1 MYILVVEDERRLAQV
16 VRKVLEEEGHT
27 VDVAHDG
34 EDGLAMAMD
43 GSHDVIVLDILLPG
57 IDGFEVC
64 HRLRAGRVDT
74 PVLLLTALDA
84 VEDRVRG
91 LDAGADDYLP
101 KPFAFQELLARLRAL
116 GRRRVQAR
124 EPDQLQ
130 AADLVLDLRRR
141 RAERAGKTIELS
153 PKEFALLEF
162 LLRNEG
168 RVVTRSQILDHV
180 WGYDYSPDSNLVDV
194 YVTYLRRKVDRGHER
209 RLIRTVRGS
218 GYALG
223 AWHVR
228 HSSLAPHTLV
238 HPRPGRDPRRH
249 RRGGVPDHPR
259 RAVRP
264 GEQRPRV
271 AGRTGAAATGAP
283 PPHPSRRRTPS

>member
-34 EDGLAMAMD
+34 EEGLAMAMD
-43 GSHDVIVLDILLPG
+43 GSHDVVLLDVLLPG

-64 HRLRAGRVDT
+64 RSLRANRVDT
-74 PVLLLTALDA
+74 PVLLLTALDGI
-84 VEDRVRG
+84 EDRVRG

-130 AADLVLDLRRR
+130 TADLMLDLRRR
-141 RAERAGKTIELS
+141 RAVRDGRTIDLS

-162 LLRNEG
+162 LMRNQG
-168 RVVTRSQILDHV
+168 RVVTRTQILDHV

-194 YVTYLRRKVDRGHER
+194 YVTYLRRKIDRGHGQK
-209 RLIRTVRGS
+209 LIRTVRGA
-218 GYALG
+218 GYAVG
-223 AWHVR
+223 
-228 HSSLAPHTLV
+228 
-238 HPRPGRDPRRH
+238 D
-249 RRGGVPDHPR
+249 
-259 RAVRP
+259 
-264 GEQRPRV
+264 
-271 AGRTGAAATGAP
+271 
-283 PPHPSRRRTPS
+283 

>member
-1 MYILVVEDERRLAQV
+1 LYILVVEDERRLAQV

-101 KPFAFQELLARLRAL
+101 KPFALQELLARLRAL

-124 EPDQLQ
+124 EPNQLQ

-141 RAERAGKTIELS
+141 RAERAGKTIDLS

-180 WGYDYSPDSNLVDV
+180 WGYDFAPDSNLVDV
-194 YVTYLRRKVDRGHER
+194 YVTYLRRKVDRGHDR
-209 RLIRTVRGS
+209 RLIRTVRGA

-223 AWHVR
+223 
-228 HSSLAPHTLV
+228 
-238 HPRPGRDPRRH
+238 D
-249 RRGGVPDHPR
+249 
-259 RAVRP
+259 
-264 GEQRPRV
+264 
-271 AGRTGAAATGAP
+271 
-283 PPHPSRRRTPS
+283 

>member
-27 VDVAHDG
+27 VDVANDG
-34 EDGLAMAMD
+34 EEGLAIAMD

-64 HRLRAGRVDT
+64 RSLRANRVDT

-130 AADLVLDLRRR
+130 TADLMLDLRRR
-141 RAERAGKTIELS
+141 RAVRDGRTIDLS

-162 LLRNEG
+162 LMRNQG
-168 RVVTRSQILDHV
+168 RVVTRTQILDHV

-194 YVTYLRRKVDRGHER
+194 YVTYLRRKIDRGHQR
-209 RLIRTVRGS
+209 KLIRTVRGA
-218 GYALG
+218 GYAVG
-223 AWHVR
+223 
-228 HSSLAPHTLV
+228 
-238 HPRPGRDPRRH
+238 D
-249 RRGGVPDHPR
+249 
-259 RAVRP
+259 
-264 GEQRPRV
+264 
-271 AGRTGAAATGAP
+271 
-283 PPHPSRRRTPS
+283 

>member
-57 IDGFEVC
+57 IDGIEVC
-64 HRLRAGRVDT
+64 QRLRAGRVDT
-74 PVLLLTALDA
+74 PILLLTALNA
-84 VEDRVRG
+84 VDDRVRG

-124 EPDQLQ
+124 EPDQIRT
-130 AADLVLDLRRR
+130 ADLVLDLRRR

-194 YVTYLRRKVDRGHER
+194 YVTYLRRKVDRGHKR
-209 RLIRTVRGS
+209 SLIRTVRGA

-223 AWHVR
+223 
-228 HSSLAPHTLV
+228 
-238 HPRPGRDPRRH
+238 D
-249 RRGGVPDHPR
+249 
-259 RAVRP
+259 
-264 GEQRPRV
+264 
-271 AGRTGAAATGAP
+271 
-283 PPHPSRRRTPS
+283 

>member
-57 IDGFEVC
+57 IDGIEVC
-64 HRLRAGRVDT
+64 QRLRAGRVDT
-74 PVLLLTALDA
+74 PILLLTALNA
-84 VEDRVRG
+84 VDDRVRG

-124 EPDQLQ
+124 EPDQIRT
-130 AADLVLDLRRR
+130 ADLVLDLRRR
-141 RAERAGKTIELS
+141 RAERAGRTIELS

-194 YVTYLRRKVDRGHER
+194 YVTYLRRKVDRGHKR
-209 RLIRTVRGS
+209 SLIRTVRGA

-223 AWHVR
+223 
-228 HSSLAPHTLV
+228 
-238 HPRPGRDPRRH
+238 D
-249 RRGGVPDHPR
+249 
-259 RAVRP
+259 
-264 GEQRPRV
+264 
-271 AGRTGAAATGAP
+271 
-283 PPHPSRRRTPS
+283 

>member
-27 VDVAHDG
+27 VDVAPDG

-57 IDGFEVC
+57 IDGIEVC
-64 HRLRAGRVDT
+64 QRLRAGRVDT
-74 PVLLLTALDA
+74 PILLLTALNA
-84 VEDRVRG
+84 VDDRVRG

-124 EPDQLQ
+124 EPDTIQT
-130 AADLVLDLRRR
+130 ADLVLDLRRR

-194 YVTYLRRKVDRGHER
+194 YVTYLRRKVDRGHKR
-209 RLIRTVRGS
+209 SLIRTVRGA

-223 AWHVR
+223 
-228 HSSLAPHTLV
+228 
-238 HPRPGRDPRRH
+238 D
-249 RRGGVPDHPR
+249 
-259 RAVRP
+259 
-264 GEQRPRV
+264 
-271 AGRTGAAATGAP
+271 
-283 PPHPSRRRTPS
+283 

>member
-1 MYILVVEDERRLAQV
+1 MYILMVEDERRLAQV

-64 HRLRAGRVDT
+64 QRLRAGRVDT

-124 EPDQLQ
+124 EPDKLQ
-130 AADLVLDLRRR
+130 TSDLVLDLRRR
-141 RAERAGKTIELS
+141 RAERADKTIELS
-153 PKEFALLEF
+153 PKEFSLLEF
-162 LLRNEG
+162 LMRNEG

-194 YVTYLRRKVDRGHER
+194 YVTYLRRKVDRGHDR
-209 RLIRTVRGS
+209 SLIRTVRGA

-223 AWHVR
+223 
-228 HSSLAPHTLV
+228 
-238 HPRPGRDPRRH
+238 D
-249 RRGGVPDHPR
+249 
-259 RAVRP
+259 
-264 GEQRPRV
+264 
-271 AGRTGAAATGAP
+271 
-283 PPHPSRRRTPS
+283 

>member
-16 VRKVLEEEGHT
+16 IRRVLDEEGHT
-27 VDVAHDG
+27 VDVAYDG
-34 EDGLAMAMD
+34 EEGLAMAMD
-43 GSHDVIVLDILLPG
+43 SSHDVIVLDILLPG
-57 IDGFEVC
+57 MDGLEVC
-64 HRLRAGRVDT
+64 RSLRTNRVDT

-130 AADLVLDLRRR
+130 TADLALDLRRR
-141 RAERAGKTIELS
+141 RAERSGKTIDLS

-162 LLRNEG
+162 LMRNEG
-168 RVVTRSQILDHV
+168 RVVTRTQILDHV

-194 YVTYLRRKVDRGHER
+194 YVTYLRRKIDRGHDR
-209 RLIRTVRGS
+209 NLIRTVRGA

-223 AWHVR
+223 
-228 HSSLAPHTLV
+228 
-238 HPRPGRDPRRH
+238 D
-249 RRGGVPDHPR
+249 
-259 RAVRP
+259 
-264 GEQRPRV
+264 
-271 AGRTGAAATGAP
+271 
-283 PPHPSRRRTPS
+283 

>member
-16 VRKVLEEEGHT
+16 VRRVLGEEGHT
-27 VDVAHDG
+27 VDVAYDG
-34 EDGLAMAMD
+34 EEGLAMAMD
-43 GSHDVIVLDILLPG
+43 GSHDVIALDILLPG
-57 IDGFEVC
+57 MDGLEVC
-64 HRLRAGRVDT
+64 RSLRANRVDT

-116 GRRRVQAR
+116 GRRRVEAR

-130 AADLVLDLRRR
+130 TADLALDLRRR
-141 RAERAGKTIELS
+141 RAERAGKTIDLS

-162 LLRNEG
+162 LMRNEG
-168 RVVTRSQILDHV
+168 RVVTRTQILDHV

-194 YVTYLRRKVDRGHER
+194 YVTYLRRKIDRGYDR
-209 RLIRTVRGS
+209 NLIRTVRGA

-223 AWHVR
+223 A
-228 HSSLAPHTLV
+228 
-238 HPRPGRDPRRH
+238 
-249 RRGGVPDHPR
+249 
-259 RAVRP
+259 
-264 GEQRPRV
+264 
-271 AGRTGAAATGAP
+271 
-283 PPHPSRRRTPS
+283 

>member
-101 KPFAFQELLARLRAL
+101 KPFALQELLARLRAL

-209 RLIRTVRGS
+209 SLIRTVRGT
-218 GYALG
+218 GYAL
-223 AWHVR
+223 
-228 HSSLAPHTLV
+228 
-238 HPRPGRDPRRH
+238 RD
-249 RRGGVPDHPR
+249 
-259 RAVRP
+259 
-264 GEQRPRV
+264 
-271 AGRTGAAATGAP
+271 
-283 PPHPSRRRTPS
+283 

>member
-57 IDGFEVC
+57 IDGIEVC
-64 HRLRAGRVDT
+64 QRLRAGRVDT
-74 PVLLLTALDA
+74 PILLLTALNA
-84 VEDRVRG
+84 VDDRVRG

-130 AADLVLDLRRR
+130 TADLVLDLRRR

-194 YVTYLRRKVDRGHER
+194 YVTYLRRKVDRGHKR
-209 RLIRTVRGS
+209 SLIRTVRGA

-223 AWHVR
+223 
-228 HSSLAPHTLV
+228 
-238 HPRPGRDPRRH
+238 D
-249 RRGGVPDHPR
+249 
-259 RAVRP
+259 
-264 GEQRPRV
+264 
-271 AGRTGAAATGAP
+271 
-283 PPHPSRRRTPS
+283 